1 MLKKENVAIK
11 EEIKK
16 CFRGKDL
23 SKNVTRL
30 VEKVSFLEE
39 QEEQQEKF
47 VVQLKAQVSIGKGHF
62 YKCFYV

>member
-30 VEKVSFLEE
+30 VEKVSLLEE
-39 QEEQQEKF
+39 QEEQQEKL
-47 VVQLKAQVSIGKGHF
+47 VDQLKAQVTIG
-62 YKCFYV
+62 